1 MIKRLVVM
9 SDLHLEFHAM
19 QLPPPDSYDLAILA
33 GDIHTK
39 GRSAAWAGE
48 HFVKPVILVAG
59 NHEFYNSSVE
69 STLKQMRMPVGGHVH
84 FLEQQ
89 TWVMGNVRFI
99 GATCWTDFW
108 ATGNQVG
115 AMLQARSAISD
126 YRQIRV
132 EQSLRDLSPADTC
145 GYAERTRV
153 WLREEVM
160 TPFDGLTV
168 VISHHPPLQQF
179 VPEIAGRPHLRA
191 AGGNEWREFLDMPID
206 LWVFGHTHE
215 FVNEVVGG
223 IRFISNPRGYPGEV
237 TGFDP
242 DLRVL
247 LDLS

>member
-9 SDLHLEFHAM
+9 SDLHLEFHAL
-19 QLPPPDSYDLAILA
+19 QLPPPDTYDLAILA

-39 GRSAAWAGE
+39 GRSAAWASE

-69 STLKQMRMPVGGHVH
+69 RTLKQLRMPVGKHVH

-89 TWVMGNVRFI
+89 TRVMGNVRFI
-99 GATCWTDFW
+99 GATCWTDFT

-115 AMLQARSAISD
+115 AMLNARSLMND

-132 EQSLRDLSPADTC
+132 EPDFRRLSPVDTR
-145 GYAERTRV
+145 GYAEQTRA
-153 WLREEVM
+153 WLREEIM
-160 TPFDGLTV
+160 KPFDGLTV
-168 VISHHPPLQQF
+168 VITHHPPLQQL
-179 VPEIAGRPHLRA
+179 VPEIEGRPHLGA
-191 AGGNEWREFLDMPID
+191 AYGNEWREFLEMPID

-215 FVNEVVGG
+215 FVNKVVGG
-223 IRFISNPRGYPGEV
+223 IRFISNPRGYPGEE

-247 LDLS
+247 LDLC